1 MSTIELNIDK
11 NEYVSE
17 ITIEQDIYTV
27 ELYKETIPYTI
38 EVTIDRTGS
47 AGISAYQVWL
57 NEGNEGSEQDFLD
70 SLVGAQGIQGI
81 QGAQGIQGVAGKT
94 AYESA
99 LDGGYPV
106 EKTEA
111 QFNTDLAD
119 VSNKESL
126 SNKKTDIEA
135 NKDSNTFYATI
146 KAIYNWGIGKFEPLK
161 GVDDNYVTDD
171 EKIKLSNLS
180 GTNTGDQDLSGLQL
194 KFIRT
199 TATLSQTSWTE
210 GTTFWEYEYSN
221 TNIATTSDVTV
232 TPTSEIEAVKA
243 ADVQPHVVEGTG
255 KVTIYA
261 VNQPMADIAVEIK
274 IWK

>member
-180 GTNTGDQDLSGLQL
+180 GTNTGDQDLSGLQEKL
-194 KFIRT
+194 VSGENIKTLNNQSLLGGGNIEI
-199 TATLSQTSWTE
+199 TAIADDYTLTGE
-210 GTTFWEYEYSN
+210 GTTASPFKISDEYQRRIN
-221 TNIATTSDVTV
+221 AGI
-232 TPTSEIEAVKA
+232 
-243 ADVQPHVVEGTG
+243 
-255 KVTIYA
+255 
-261 VNQPMADIAVEIK
+261 
-274 IWK
+274 

>member
-11 NEYVSE
+11 IEYVSE

-38 EVTIDRTGS
+38 EVTVDRTGS

-70 SLVGAQGIQGI
+70 SLVGPQGI
-81 QGAQGIQGVAGKT
+81 QGIQGVAGKT

-111 QFNTDLAD
+111 EFNTDLSD

-135 NKDSNTFYATI
+135 NKDSDIFYATI
-146 KAIYNWGIGKFEPLK
+146 KAIYDWCVGKF
-161 GVDDNYVTDD
+161 
-171 EKIKLSNLS
+171 
-180 GTNTGDQDLSGLQL
+180 QL
-194 KFIRT
+194 KLVSGENIKT
-199 TATLSQTSWTE
+199 LNNQSLLGGGNIEITAIADDYTLTGE
-210 GTTFWEYEYSN
+210 GTTASPFKISDEYQRRIN
-221 TNIATTSDVTV
+221 AGI
-232 TPTSEIEAVKA
+232 
-243 ADVQPHVVEGTG
+243 
-255 KVTIYA
+255 
-261 VNQPMADIAVEIK
+261 
-274 IWK
+274 